1 MGVSRKGRTVR
12 TFHTRQIHDPP
23 GFVRTCG
30 TVVETGVGFQGADAI
45 AHAHPDPPAGCA
57 RGKVAAVSR
66 DGDAACYQLSDCRTR
81 ARIVACCNGT
91 AAAAA
96 LLGLRRMRLH
106 LPGQRVQV
114 EARLGRGHAVRQT
127 WRGVRFSVHE
137 VAGCA
142 VSTGALNDYVVIR
155 ADPSSLLVED
165 AFRISERLGLAR
177 EPLRSRIAVVEDAA
191 APRVKF
197 FTCGG
202 REHPS
207 APLTGLAVAR
217 ARGAAPRLAAAAR
230 AGAETPAGPMR
241 CRACRPT
248 RTGRRASSFAPL
260 LVRLEPPAR
269 SLPATG

>member
-191 APRVKF
+191 APRVRF

-207 APLTGLAVAR
+207 APLTGLAVVALV
-217 ARGAAPRLAAAAR
+217 ALRLGWPATR
-230 AGAETPAGPMR
+230 QVETPAGPMAVPR
-241 CRACRPT
+241 VQVNADGTADIGFPALIVGLGT
-248 RTGRRASSFAPL
+248 LAPL
-260 LVRLEPPAR
+260 TA
-269 SLPATG
+269 